1 MVTNLISKVEA
12 EDGTFIVVTKS
23 RYLGFFAMPHSSIMP
38 YDVKKFVVAPG
49 FQIHYTTSDP
59 KVLAK
64 WHNMLTSMI
73 GKGLFEALS
82 DGTHVGYFPYPEDKK
97 HLEKYVKR
105 FV

>member
-1 MVTNLISKVEA
+1 MSINLLSKIEA

-23 RYLGFFAMPHSSIMP
+23 RYLGFFAMPHSSITP
-38 YDVKKFVVAPG
+38 HDVKKFAVAPG
-49 FQIHYTTSDP
+49 FQIHYTTPDP
-59 KVLAK
+59 KVLAE

-82 DGTHVGYFPYPEDKK
+82 DGTRIGYFLYPEDKK

-105 FV
+105 FL